1 MFNFLILSWV
11 LLQNGSWIYKW
22 GIWGLGIKLIFVL
35 TCVVGIFF
43 VVKVLDNKY
52 KKNRDTNNEEG
63 KKDGITIPQKNTK
76 IIIICISVP
85 VIILSILIGS
95 VFALS
100 NKIDFFYE
108 LTGSLGIYT
117 ERYES
122 ENNNIWE
129 VECTALT
136 SGTLKK
142 VINKRQESLQ
152 TLYIDNETET
162 GTLTLVVCQGE
173 KKKEYLIDNEK
184 KMEIGLEEFSPDT
197 IRLAVEHSAGDNIK
211 FAIEWK

>member
-1 MFNFLILSWV
+1 M
-11 LLQNGSWIYKW
+11 
-22 GIWGLGIKLIFVL
+22 
-35 TCVVGIFF
+35 
-43 VVKVLDNKY
+43 
-52 KKNRDTNNEEG
+52 
-63 KKDGITIPQKNTK
+63 
-76 IIIICISVP
+76 
-85 VIILSILIGS
+85 
-95 VFALS
+95 
-100 NKIDFFYE
+100 
-108 LTGSLGIYT
+108 
-117 ERYES
+117 
-122 ENNNIWE
+122 
-129 VECTALT
+129 ECTALT